1 MAKLRILSLDGGYR
15 ALLMCLMLARLEKA
29 RPGLLDT
36 VDVFAG
42 TSAGSAAIS
51 LIGIADTPQEG
62 LDRAIGL
69 FRRWNPLEGVSP
81 VSPRT
86 LMASAGLNAFFTH
99 EWLYRELLAAL
110 GESRLNEAKRRLVV
124 PTVELDN
131 AERSTQF
138 RHWSI
143 QIYHNLSE
151 QVVHADR
158 LVDVVLRSSSVPLL
172 HPVYQGH
179 VDGGLFANNPS
190 TTAVIAAHDFLSVT
204 APEISV
210 LSIGQG
216 QTNHYMTLREGDVG
230 YQKWLL
236 DMADPVAI
244 LNLVMELNRQATVY
258 HLSRMLES
266 RFVHF
271 NPVLTTDVRPS
282 ADITADEFALQQELL
297 AQDTSVELVLE
308 QLDEI
313 GWFGGDPE

>member
-15 ALLMCLMLARLEKA
+15 PLVMCLMLARLEKA

-62 LDRAIGL
+62 LDKAIGI
-69 FRRWNPLEGVSP
+69 FRRWNPFEGASP
-81 VSPRT
+81 ISPRT
-86 LMASAGLNAFFTH
+86 LMASAGLAAFFTH

-110 GESRLNEAKRRLVV
+110 GESRLNEARRRLVI

-131 AERSTQF
+131 AERSARF
-138 RHWSI
+138 RRWSI
-143 QIYHNLSE
+143 QIYHNLSD
-151 QVVHADR
+151 QIVHADR
-158 LVDVVLRSSSVPLL
+158 LVDVVFRSSSIPLM
-172 HPVYQGH
+172 HPAYQGH

-190 TTAVIAAHDFLSVT
+190 ITAVVAAHDFLGAAAHDVR
-204 APEISV
+204 V

-271 NPVLTTDVRPS
+271 NPVLTTDARPGP
-282 ADITADEFALQQELL
+282 DISADEFALQQELL
-297 AQDTSVELVLE
+297 VQDANVELVLE

-313 GWFGGDPE
+313 GWFDGDPD